1 MPRDT
6 PENFTAAQK
15 LHALAREYRGRFL
28 NSVAA
33 IEHDIARLLTEYFC
47 TSDPFKQEL
56 FFERIACRQSLEE
69 KRNLLVDI
77 VKNDY
82 PHYWEEN
89 GQFLKDLQEIQ
100 TFRNRLAHS
109 VLDVSD
115 QALARPLEDGIGFVQ
130 WNKGTPITEREFN
143 DWCVRANMVS
153 SMLTEI
159 KMLLPFREIQESE
172 RE

>member
-6 PENFTAAQK
+6 PENFAAAQK

-33 IEHDIARLLTEYFC
+33 IEHDIAQLLTEYFC

-69 KRNLLVDI
+69 KRNLLIEI

-82 PHYWEEN
+82 PRYWQEN
-89 GQFLKDLQEIQ
+89 AAEFLKDLQ
-100 TFRNRLAHS
+100 
-109 VLDVSD
+109 
-115 QALARPLEDGIGFVQ
+115 
-130 WNKGTPITEREFN
+130 
-143 DWCVRANMVS
+143 
-153 SMLTEI
+153 
-159 KMLLPFREIQESE
+159 
-172 RE
+172 